1 MQWVNLEALFLSYF
15 FVPIWG
21 TWSLRTAKRR
31 GKWEPEQERE
41 LIMARQLML
50 QALGTQ
56 YWISERHKKQN
67 ILTLFLLTS
76 RRISRK
82 ALCSL
87 VISSSKICHN
97 DNNWAPYFPFAVI
110 YQKQR
115 QKEKSRKKNYWIKPT
130 SFWLTELNK
139 SASLGQL
146 FANVATSQLNST
158 LPNLPHIYVATDSL
172 LF

>member
-1 MQWVNLEALFLSYF
+1 MLFLSYF

-21 TWSLRTAKRR
+21 TRSLRTAKRQ
-31 GKWEPEQERE
+31 GTWEPEQERE
-41 LIMARQLML
+41 LIMPHQLLL
-50 QALGTQ
+50 QALCMQ
-56 YWISERHKKQN
+56 YWIFVRHRKQN

-82 ALCSL
+82 ALCSV

-97 DNNWAPYFPFAVI
+97 NNSWAPCFPFVVI
-110 YQKQR
+110 YQKQK

-130 SFWLTELNK
+130 SWTTSLWLTELNK
-139 SASLGQL
+139 SVRLGQL
-146 FANVATSQLNST
+146 FAIVATSQLNSL
-158 LPNLPHIYVATDSL
+158 LPNLPHIYVSTDSL